1 MSAEAAPLEKVK
13 VKQQQII
20 NMAKNLKE
28 GRSAKASERGAILS
42 KENAHSEYAQGQSQ
56 RRDNREEA
64 GFSGAFGEQPGS
76 PSTDVTAAGQ
86 GYGKSVALKSKTGKN
101 YT

>member
-28 GRSAKASERGAILS
+28 GRSAKASERGAILNNQ
-42 KENAHSEYAQGQSQ
+42 NAHSENAQGQ
-56 RRDNREEA
+56 
-64 GFSGAFGEQPGS
+64 
-76 PSTDVTAAGQ
+76 
-86 GYGKSVALKSKTGKN
+86 
-101 YT
+101 